1 MTILLI
7 AILSTPCVYWTEGIE
22 SRAQLEAAGVT
33 HICVEPAAVDRW
45 RKAGLMATPL
55 TDTERRSRE
64 VVVVPGIGQRGGV
77 GSATRAPWL
86 NANGWR
92 FIRKPD
98 GQFVYNLPV
107 GKAAL
112 AAAEAY
118 AYGADAVLEIDP
130 ADLANAGAMLTFL
143 RSLSTADLP
152 PVADLAIVDDGS
164 AVTGE
169 VMNLLA
175 RRNLLFEIVKAPSKE
190 FPITIRI
197 GSPEYPAQEAADPST
212 FVLKVRRQL
221 TDERRRLRVFGSE
234 VVVGR
239 LTGNGS
245 QVRLHLLNYGG
256 REIEG
261 LRVRLGGSYRD
272 GEVYVAGAGRTA
284 LQDFAVAE
292 GATEFT
298 IPKISTYAVVDLEI
312 R

>member
-1 MTILLI
+1 MTILLV
-7 AILSTPCVYWTEGIE
+7 AVLAAPCIYWTEGLE
-22 SRAQLEAAGVT
+22 SRAKLDAAGVT
-33 HICVEPAAVDRW
+33 HICVEPGAVDQW
-45 RKAGLMATPL
+45 RKAGLVATPL
-55 TDTERRSRE
+55 TDAERSSRE

-92 FIRKPD
+92 FMRKPD
-98 GQFVYNLPV
+98 GKFVYNLPV

-130 ADLANAGAMLTFL
+130 DDLASAGAMLTFL
-143 RSLSTADLP
+143 RGLSTVDLP
-152 PVADLAIVDDGS
+152 PLADVAIVDDGS

-175 RRNLLFEIVKAPSKE
+175 RRNLLFEIVKAPTKQ

-197 GSPEYPAQEAADPST
+197 GSPEYPVEETADPSALA
-212 FVLKVRRQL
+212 LKVRRQ
-221 TDERRRLRVFGSE
+221 RVFGSE
-234 VVVGR
+234 VVIGR
-239 LTGNGS
+239 LTGDGS
-245 QVRLHLLNYGG
+245 RLRLHLLNYGG

-261 LRVRLGGSYRD
+261 LRVRLRGSYRD
-272 GEVYVAGAGRTA
+272 AEAHVAGAGRTT

-298 IPKISTYAVVDLEI
+298 IAKITTYAVVDLRI